1 MEAPDVRYARSGD
14 VAIAYQVI
22 GEGPIDLVYVPI
34 FWHVEYMWT
43 QPLYVRMFE
52 RLTSFSR
59 FIVLDKR
66 GTGLSD
72 RFRDLPTLETRMD
85 DLRAVLDAIGSERA
99 VLFGGFEGGQLTV
112 TFAATYPERTA
123 ALVLYNAFAR
133 AVATPDYP
141 WGAPADEWHRLV
153 RSVGERWGTR
163 EFSDEY
169 LRALDPTFADDEDY
183 CRWHASLSRYS
194 MSPGAAAALHR
205 MMMDTDIRHVLPAIR
220 VPTLVLYR
228 EDYRE
233 HGRFLAERIPTAR
246 AVGFPGQGILL
257 GAPPELFDEIERFL
271 GDLGKPPQPDRVL
284 ATILFTDIVDSTRKA
299 VELGDTAWR
308 ELLDRHHALIRGLLA
323 LYNGVELDTAGDGF
337 FASFDGPGRAISCA
351 RAICD
356 DVRALGVEI
365 RAGLHTGEFER
376 VEHKLGGIAV
386 AIGARVVSHA
396 TPGEVLVTGSVKD
409 LVAGSEFVFEDRG
422 EHELKGVPGSWRL
435 YAVVPA
441 PRP

>member
-1 MEAPDVRYARSGD
+1 MQVPDVRYARSGD

-22 GEGPIDLVYVPI
+22 GEGPVDLIYVPI
-34 FWHVEYMWT
+34 WWHVEYVWT
-43 QPLYVRMFE
+43 HPAFVTMIE
-52 RLTSFSR
+52 RLASFSR

-141 WGAPADEWHRLV
+141 WGVPADEWHRLV

-163 EFSDEY
+163 EFLDEY
-169 LRALDPTFADDEDY
+169 LRAIDPTLADDVDY
-183 CRWHASLSRYS
+183 CRWHASFARSS
-194 MSPGAAAALHR
+194 MSPGAAAVFHR
-205 MMMDTDIRHVLPAIR
+205 MIMETDIRDVLPAIR

-233 HGRFLAERIPTAR
+233 HGRFLTERIPTAR
-246 AVGFPGQGILL
+246 AVEFPGRGILA
-257 GAPPELFDEIERFL
+257 GAPTELFDEIERFV
-271 GDLGKPPQPDRVL
+271 GDLGRPTRPDRVL
-284 ATILFTDIVDSTRKA
+284 ATILFTDIVGSTRRA
-299 VELGDTAWR
+299 AELGDTAWR
-308 ELLDRHHALIRGLLA
+308 ELLNRHHALIRGLLA
-323 LYNGVELDTAGDGF
+323 QYHGVELDTAGDGF
-337 FASFDGPGRAISCA
+337 FASFDGPGRAVGCA

-356 DVRALGVEI
+356 EVRALGVEI
-365 RAGLHTGEFER
+365 RAGLHTGECER
-376 VEHKLGGIAV
+376 IEHKLGGIAV
-386 AIGARVVSHA
+386 AIGARVVGHA
-396 TPGEVLVTGSVKD
+396 SPGEVLVTGSVKD
-409 LVAGSEFVFEDRG
+409 LVAGSDLVFEDRG

-441 PRP
+441 AA